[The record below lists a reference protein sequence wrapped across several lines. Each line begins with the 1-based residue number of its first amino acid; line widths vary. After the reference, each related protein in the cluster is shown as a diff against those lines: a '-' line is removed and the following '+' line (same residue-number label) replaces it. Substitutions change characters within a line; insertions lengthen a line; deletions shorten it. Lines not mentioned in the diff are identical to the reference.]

1 MLVKL
6 FTGDDGE
13 SHFEDLDMKTWPL
26 EWSITLSGQ
35 PVNFKRREPGYFY
48 DWHNESRRQ
57 YVITV
62 AGELEAVV
70 SDGTVKRFK
79 SGDILFAEDLEGPG
93 HTTGTVGSEPWVYV
107 SIPLGNQ
114 KAEYPLAKERTN
126 LSSYKPLI
134 PGTPRLY
141 RL

>member
-1 MLVKL
+1 MLVRL

-13 SHFEDLDMKTWPL
+13 SHFEELDVNSWPV

-35 PVNFKRREPGYFY
+35 PVNFKRREPGYFN

-70 SDGTVKRFK
+70 SDGIVKRFK
-79 SGDILFAEDLEGPG
+79 SGDILLGEDLVGPG
-93 HTTGTVGSEPWVYV
+93 HTTRTIGSEPWSFVL
-107 SIPLGNQ
+107 IPLGN
-114 KAEYPLAKERTN
+114 E
-126 LSSYKPLI
+126 
-134 PGTPRLY
+134 
-141 RL
+141 

>member
-1 MLVKL
+1 MLVRL

-13 SHFEDLDMKTWPL
+13 SHFEDLDMKTWPS

-70 SDGTVKRFK
+70 SDGSVKRFK

-93 HTTGTVGSEPWVYV
+93 HTTEAVGSEPWVYV

-114 KAEYPLAKERTN
+114 
-126 LSSYKPLI
+126 
-134 PGTPRLY
+134 
-141 RL
+141 